1 MLSTQSSAIEMSAP
15 LLSIRGLKTCFPTRA
30 GLVTAVDGVDLDVYP
45 GECLG
50 IVGESGSGKSV
61 TFASV
66 IGLVRPPGYIAGGA
80 INFGGTDLRTLGDEG
95 WRRLRGRDIAMT
107 MQDALT
113 ALNPALTV
121 AEQIAEVILA
131 HAGDLPKQGRRE
143 AARQRAVEM
152 LRLVGIPAPEA
163 RIDDYPHQFSGGMR
177 QRIMIAIAL
186 SCRPKLLI
194 ADEPTTALDVTIQAQ
209 VLDLISDLRSE
220 LGMSV
225 VLITHDLGV
234 VAEHTDRVAVMYA
247 GQIIE
252 TGPTQQLIEQP
263 RHPYTRGLIGLIPKL
278 SDLDAPIHP
287 IEGRV
292 PELIGLGGV
301 CRFYERC
308 EFRKPMCRSD
318 VPMSLVAPDRQ
329 ARCLRVDEIPSLKE
343 ISQ

>member
-1 MLSTQSSAIEMSAP
+1 MPEP
-15 LLSIRGLKTCFPTRA
+15 LLSIRNLKTCFPTRA
-30 GLVTAVDGVDLDVYP
+30 GLVTAVDGVDLDLYP

-66 IGLVRPPGYIAGGA
+66 IGLVRSPGYIADGSIRFDG
-80 INFGGTDLRTLGDEG
+80 IDLRHLEAEQ

-121 AEQIAEVILA
+121 AEQIEEVLLA
-131 HAGDLPKQGRRE
+131 HASDLPRKGRQE
-143 AARQRAVEM
+143 AARCRSIEM
-152 LRLVGIPAPEA
+152 LRLVGIPAPDK

-209 VLDLISDLRSE
+209 VLDLIGDLRRE

-247 GQIIE
+247 GQVVE
-252 TGPTQQLIEQP
+252 TGPTHELISLP
-263 RHPYTRGLIGLIPKL
+263 KHPYTRGLIGLIPRL
-278 SDLDAPIHP
+278 SDLDAPIKP
-287 IEGRV
+287 IEGQV
-292 PELIGLGGV
+292 PELIGLGGI
-301 CRFYERC
+301 CRFHDRCDERMP
-308 EFRKPMCRSD
+308 RCRSD
-318 VPMSLVAPDRQ
+318 IPMIAAGPNRQVRCIRVEESL
-329 ARCLRVDEIPSLKE
+329 S
-343 ISQ
+343 

>member
-1 MLSTQSSAIEMSAP
+1 MHSTRSSATDLEAP
-15 LLSIRGLKTCFPTRA
+15 LLSIRSLKTCFPTRG

-66 IGLVRPPGYIAGGA
+66 IGLVRAPGYVAEGSIRFEG
-80 INFGGTDLRTLGDEG
+80 IDLRSLGRED
-95 WRRLRGRDIAMT
+95 WRKLRGRDIAMT

-121 AEQIAEVILA
+121 AEQIEEVLLA
-131 HAGDLPKQGRRE
+131 HAEDLPPKGRRA
-143 AARQRAVEM
+143 AARERAIDM
-152 LRLVGIPAPEA
+152 LRLVGIPAPDK

-209 VLDLISDLRSE
+209 VLDLIGDLRRE

-247 GQIIE
+247 GQIVE
-252 TGPTQQLIEQP
+252 TGPTRDLIEHP
-263 RHPYTRGLIGLIPKL
+263 RHPYTRGLIGLIPRL
-278 SDLDAPIHP
+278 SDLDAPIRP
-287 IEGRV
+287 IDGQV
-292 PELIGLGGV
+292 PELIGLGGT
-301 CRFYERC
+301 CRFYDRC
-308 EFRKPMCRSD
+308 EFRASQCRMDIPMLDAGPGHR
-318 VPMSLVAPDRQ
+318 V
-329 ARCLRVDEIPSLKE
+329 RCVRVEETLS
-343 ISQ
+343 

>member
-1 MLSTQSSAIEMSAP
+1 MLLTRSSATESPAP

-30 GLVTAVDGVDLDVYP
+30 GLVTAVDGVDLDVQP

-66 IGLVRPPGYIAGGA
+66 IGLVRPPGRIAEGSIHFDGA
-80 INFGGTDLRTLGDEG
+80 DLRTLDPSG

-121 AEQIAEVILA
+121 AEQICEVLIA
-131 HAGDLPKQGRRE
+131 HAADLPRRNRRRS
-143 AARQRAVEM
+143 ARERAIEM
-152 LRLVGIPAPEA
+152 LRLVGIPAAES
-163 RIDDYPHQFSGGMR
+163 RMDDYPHQFSGGMR

-186 SCRPKLLI
+186 ACRPKLLI

-209 VLDLISDLRSE
+209 VLDLISDLRRE

-247 GQIIE
+247 GQIVE
-252 TGPTQQLIEQP
+252 TGPTRDLIEHP
-263 RHPYTRGLIGLIPKL
+263 RHPYTRGLIGLIPRL
-278 SDLDAPIHP
+278 SDLDAPIKP

-292 PELIGLGGV
+292 PELIGLGGT
-301 CRFYERC
+301 CRFHDRC
-308 EFRKPMCRSD
+308 EFHRPECRHDIPMLP
-318 VPMSLVAPDRQ
+318 VGVAHE
-329 ARCLRVDEIPSLKE
+329 ARCIRAGEDLP
-343 ISQ
+343 

>member
-1 MLSTQSSAIEMSAP
+1 MAAP

-66 IGLVRPPGYIAGGA
+66 IGLVRAPGYIAQGA
-80 INFGGTDLRTLGDEG
+80 IVFDGVDLRTLGSDG

-121 AEQIAEVILA
+121 AEQIEEVILA
-131 HAGDLPKQGRRE
+131 HAGDLPKGGRRA

-152 LRLVGIPAPEA
+152 LRLVGIPAPQA

-186 SCRPKLLI
+186 ACRPRLLI

-209 VLDLISDLRSE
+209 VLDLIGDLRRE

-247 GQIIE
+247 GQIVE
-252 TGPTQQLIEQP
+252 AGPTQALIEQP
-263 RHPYTRGLIGLIPKL
+263 LHPYTRGLIGLIPRL
-278 SDLDAPIHP
+278 SDLDAPIRP

-292 PELIGLGGV
+292 PELIDLGGT
-301 CRFYERC
+301 CRFGERC
-308 EFRKPMCRSD
+308 AFQAPECRSEIA
-318 VPMSLVAPDRQ
+318 MRAVAPGRQ
-329 ARCLRVDEIPSLKE
+329 VRCLRAEVIARMKE
-343 ISQ
+343 A

>member
-1 MLSTQSSAIEMSAP
+1 MPAP
-15 LLSIRGLKTCFPTRA
+15 LLSIRSLKTCFPTRA
-30 GLVTAVDGVDLDVYP
+30 GLVTAVDGVDLDLYP

-66 IGLVRPPGYIAGGA
+66 IGLVRSPGYVAE
-80 INFGGTDLRTLGDEG
+80 GTIHFDGVDLRNLEAEQ
-95 WRRLRGRDIAMT
+95 WRGLRGRDIAMT

-113 ALNPALTV
+113 ALNPALKV
-121 AEQIAEVILA
+121 AEQIEEVLLA
-131 HAGDLPKQGRRE
+131 HATDLPRKGRRE
-143 AARQRAVEM
+143 AARARAIEM
-152 LRLVGIPAPEA
+152 LRLVGIPAPDK

-209 VLDLISDLRSE
+209 VLDLIGDLRRE

-247 GQIIE
+247 GQVVEI
-252 TGPTQQLIEQP
+252 GPTRELIHRP
-263 RHPYTRGLIGLIPKL
+263 RHPYTRGLIDLIPRL
-278 SDLDAPIHP
+278 SDLDAPIKP
-287 IEGRV
+287 IEGQV
-292 PELIGLGGV
+292 PELIGLGGI
-301 CRFYERC
+301 CRFHDRC
-308 EFRKPMCRSD
+308 DYRLPQCQSDIPMFAVGSD
-318 VPMSLVAPDRQ
+318 HQ
-329 ARCLRVDEIPSLKE
+329 ARCIRAEENLP
-343 ISQ
+343 

>member
-1 MLSTQSSAIEMSAP
+1 MHSTRSSVIEMPAP

-30 GLVTAVDGVDLDVYP
+30 GLVTAVDGVDLDLYP

-66 IGLVRPPGYIAGGA
+66 IGLVRSPGYVADGSIRFEGV
-80 INFGGTDLRTLGDEG
+80 DLRSLSADG
-95 WRRLRGRDIAMT
+95 WRSLRGRDIAMT

-121 AEQIAEVILA
+121 AEQIEEVLLA
-131 HAGDLPKQGRRE
+131 HASDLPRRGRRE
-143 AARQRAVEM
+143 TARARAVEM
-152 LRLVGIPAPEA
+152 LRLVGIPAPDK

-209 VLDLISDLRSE
+209 VLDLISDLRRE

-247 GQIIE
+247 GQIVE
-252 TGPTQQLIEQP
+252 TGPTRELIDHP
-263 RHPYTRGLIGLIPKL
+263 RHPYTHGLIGLIPRI
-278 SDLDAPIHP
+278 SDLDAPIRP
-287 IEGRV
+287 IEGQV
-292 PELIGLGGV
+292 PELLGLGGI
-301 CRFYERC
+301 CRFYDRC
-308 EFRKPMCRSD
+308 EFRTTRCRTEIPMESVSQD
-318 VPMSLVAPDRQ
+318 HQ
-329 ARCLRVDEIPSLKE
+329 ARCIRVEEIL
-343 ISQ
+343 Q

>member
-1 MLSTQSSAIEMSAP
+1 MPGP
-15 LLSIRGLKTCFPTRA
+15 LLSIRGLKTCFPTRT

-66 IGLVRPPGYIAGGA
+66 IGLVRSPGYVAGGS
-80 INFGGTDLRTLGDEG
+80 IRFEDVDLRSLDRKA
-95 WRRLRGRDIAMT
+95 WRSVRGRDIAIT

-121 AEQIAEVILA
+121 AEQIEEVLLA
-131 HAGDLPKQGRRE
+131 HAEDLPSRRRQA
-143 AARQRAVEM
+143 AARERAVEM
-152 LRLVGIPAPEA
+152 LRLVGIPAPEK

-209 VLDLISDLRSE
+209 VLDLISELRRE

-247 GQIIE
+247 GQVVE
-252 TGPTQQLIEQP
+252 TGPTRALIEQP
-263 RHPYTRGLIGLIPKL
+263 KHPYTRGLIGLIPRL
-278 SDLDAPIHP
+278 SDLDAPIRP
-287 IEGRV
+287 IEGQV
-292 PELIGLGGV
+292 PELIGLEGT
-301 CRFYERC
+301 CRFFERC
-308 EFRKPMCRSD
+308 EFRTTKCRTD
-318 VPMSLVAPDRQ
+318 VPMIEVAPDRL
-329 ARCLRVDEIPSLKE
+329 ARCLRVEEIP
-343 ISQ
+343 Q

>member
-1 MLSTQSSAIEMSAP
+1 MSTP

-66 IGLVRPPGYIAGGA
+66 IGLVRSPGYVADGSMQFDGI
-80 INFGGTDLRTLGDEG
+80 DLRGLNADG
-95 WRRLRGRDIAMT
+95 WRTLRGRDIAMT

-121 AEQIAEVILA
+121 AEQIEEVLLA
-131 HAGDLPKQGRRE
+131 HATDLPRRGRRD
-143 AARQRAVEM
+143 AARARAIEM
-152 LRLVGIPAPEA
+152 LRLVGIPAPDK

-209 VLDLISDLRSE
+209 VLDLISDLRRE

-225 VLITHDLGV
+225 VLITHDLGI

-247 GQIIE
+247 GQIVE
-252 TGPTQQLIEQP
+252 AGVTRELIDRP
-263 RHPYTRGLIGLIPKL
+263 RHPYTRGLIGLIPRL
-278 SDLDAPIHP
+278 SDLDAPIKP
-287 IEGRV
+287 IEGQV
-292 PELIGLGGV
+292 PELIGLGGT
-301 CRFYERC
+301 CRFYDRC
-308 EFRKPMCRSD
+308 DFRASRCRTDIPMEAAGLDHQVRCVR
-318 VPMSLVAPDRQ
+318 VEESLQ
-329 ARCLRVDEIPSLKE
+329 
-343 ISQ
+343 